1 MTAIRITS
9 RGFGITASLL
19 IYCTV
24 VSADDRSNVAIAAL
38 RLVQEDHHL
47 VFETPLPAGRYSLAN
62 VLPDAKGMEGFIYST
77 DGQIKDGVASRIRI
91 FQMRMNIP
99 GSSTQRDAA
108 SRRIAVRMRA
118 STTPGYYTLFYD
130 VIDLAE
136 PNKITRSAILRRDC
150 CGYALELNAAPF
162 AGKSFRGINMSIIE
176 RDFADAYAEFL
187 SIARLCSI
195 QGFHVAPESSQTIN
209 TVAIPPVHSE
219 EQ

>member
-9 RGFGITASLL
+9 RGFAVTASLL

-24 VSADDRSNVAIAAL
+24 VSADDRSNVGIGAL
-38 RLVQEDHHL
+38 RLIQENHHL
-47 VFETPLPAGRYSLAN
+47 VFETPLPAGRHSLAN
-62 VLPDAKGMEGFIYST
+62 VLADAEGVEGFIYST
-77 DGQIKDGVASRIRI
+77 DSEIKDGMASRIRI
-91 FQMRMNIP
+91 FQMRWEIP
-99 GSSTQRDAA
+99 ASPAQGEAA
-108 SRRIAVRMRA
+108 PRRIAVRMRA

-130 VIDLAE
+130 VIDLTD

-162 AGKSFRGINMSIIE
+162 AGKSFRGMNMSIIE

-195 QGFHVAPESSQTIN
+195 QGFQVAPESSQPIS
-209 TVAIPPVHSE
+209 TVAIPHVHSE